1 MEREHERSRREVERE
16 MEIREM
22 DAERFKQWKEQVIRS
37 TYVILLLSIYHSGKK
52 FHLEQARLRS
62 KIRIKDGRATAIDL
76 LAKYIDIIMGKD
88 QGDSELH
95 EPYIYLNGLGQVIGF
110 AIARNINI

>member
-37 TYVILLLSIYHSGKK
+37 TYVILLLSIYHSGRK
-52 FHLEQARLRS
+52 FS
-62 KIRIKDGRATAIDL
+62 FGT
-76 LAKYIDIIMGKD
+76 
-88 QGDSELH
+88 SS
-95 EPYIYLNGLGQVIGF
+95 
-110 AIARNINI
+110 IAFENSNKGWSSYGNRFTS